1 MKIGDRIREA
11 REKKGI
17 SQKQLAKL
25 IGKSPTAMNNYE
37 KYSKGISP
45 EIIIRLVKV
54 LDVTPNEL
62 FKDYFDEE
70 KNRFDE
76 EERELVFGY
85 RELDYSGKVVV
96 RNNMEAEF
104 NRINDTRPRNIM
116 ISRPYFKDLNAFKIN
131 NTLQA
136 GVQRMADTPY
146 NHKADCLVKMN
157 DDSMEPLYPKSC
169 KLLVKNT
176 DSLPDHDAG
185 VFRIDDQILIRRKEN
200 GLLRALNRNYP
211 DLPYDDSVIVM
222 GKILGRYK

>member
-1 MKIGDRIREA
+1 MKIGDRIKEA

-37 KYSKGISP
+37 KYSQGLSP
-45 EIIIRLVKV
+45 EIIIKLVKI
-54 LDVTPNEL
+54 LDVTPNDL
-62 FKDYFDEE
+62 FQDYFDEE

-85 RELDYSGKVVV
+85 RELDYPGKVVV
-96 RNNMEAEF
+96 RNNMEAES
-104 NRINDTRPRNIM
+104 NRINDSRPRSIT
-116 ISRPYFKDLNAFKIN
+116 ISRPYFKDLNSFTIN
-131 NTLQA
+131 NALQA
-136 GVQRMADTPY
+136 DVQRMPDTPY
-146 NHKADCLVKMN
+146 NHRADCLVKMY

-176 DSLPDHDAG
+176 DSLADHDTG
-185 VFRIDDQILIRRKEN
+185 VFRIGDQILIRRKEN
-200 GLLRALNRNYP
+200 GLLKALNKNYP
-211 DLPYDDSVIVM
+211 DLPYDDTVIVL